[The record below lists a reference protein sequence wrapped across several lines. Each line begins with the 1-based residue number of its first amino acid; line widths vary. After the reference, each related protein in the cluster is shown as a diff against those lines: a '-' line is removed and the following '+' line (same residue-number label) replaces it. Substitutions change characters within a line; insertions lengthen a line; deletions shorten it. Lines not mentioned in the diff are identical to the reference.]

1 VQGDT
6 QSQPL
11 VRMNRNHKVARVLRR
26 GLQYTVTCE
35 SKCEVSS
42 VLRIAGGQ
50 KQRLGASSVRLIAA
64 GHSRKIVL
72 KLDRSVQGNLVRA
85 MRKAHVRNLKATVVL
100 KVKTTDG
107 TTTLRK
113 QVVLAR

>member
-1 VQGDT
+1 
-6 QSQPL
+6 
-11 VRMNRNHKVARVLRR
+11 VLKR
-26 GLQYTVTCE
+26 GLKYTVTCE
-35 SKCEVSS
+35 SKCQVSS
-42 VLRIAGGQ
+42 VLRIASGD
-50 KQRLGASSVRLIAA
+50 KQRLGASSLRLIAA

-72 KLDRSVQGNLVRA
+72 RLDRQVRRNLVAA

-100 KVKTTDG
+100 TVKTADG